1 MKEFFCFL
9 LSPYDK
15 PMLEGWR
22 SKVRLTIGSLGVL
35 VVLLLALAALQM
47 IYIHF
52 TSDYSSSMTD
62 LYFKGTLNFMI
73 AKYGIAGIL
82 VFGCLIGPFLEETA
96 FRLPLTFR
104 RRHILAGLPTLVFLI
119 SLFFGKGYLYIG
131 GGVLMGGIA
140 LFACRSIRQEQ
151 LDVIKQRYG
160 VLLLHVMAL
169 FFALLHIGNY
179 GDFDITRLGS
189 YFFAIGNILIGAYI
203 FYYVRIR
210 AGFAYG
216 LALHVAVNSF
226 MLYRFV

>member
-119 SLFFGKGYLYIG
+119 SLFFGKGYLYFG
-131 GGVLMGGIA
+131 SGVLMGGIA
-140 LFACRSIRQEQ
+140 LLVCKSISQE
-151 LDVIKQRYG
+151 LMDSIKQKHG
-160 VLLLHVMAL
+160 ILLLHVTAL
-169 FFALLHIGNY
+169 LFALLHIGNY
-179 GDFDITRLGS
+179 GELNIYHIAS
-189 YFFAIGNILIGAYI
+189 YFFAIGSILTGAYI